1 MSYHLFIISSS
12 FESSPVFVGLPRL
25 NGFPLFKNS
34 TEDWMDL
41 WDLGILIAN
50 RAYQAGRF
58 WKQPWIWRR
67 QKLWG
72 RSAWTFLTIF

>member
-1 MSYHLFIISSS
+1 
-12 FESSPVFVGLPRL
+12 
-25 NGFPLFKNS
+25 
-34 TEDWMDL
+34 MDL

-72 RSAWTFLTIF
+72 EICMDVSHHFLIYHHLLDHYFIMDNHGFFII